1 MRKLE
6 SWSLLGKLT
15 LKVPWCRL
23 STNDWCLCEPKQPK
37 YWFIYDHDHD
47 RISCWTR
54 QGRFR
59 IFCCEFWWIL
69 VIFSSK
75 HQGQKPRWTTQPQSS
90 QSRQQSPRRWSN
102 RPEELPFGTNYS
114 GSGQTS
120 PLALRFICC
129 QGWHKKHL
137 AVLGILIG
145 NKHSKHQYGVL
156 IFVEISQS
164 IHPSSLAEP
173 DAEQIP
179 LQRSNWISEVHP
191 KKGSQARPGVGG
203 SLERRFRGGCWFL
216 FSPFHH
222 CTPTNIVG

>member
-1 MRKLE
+1 MNPGDFFIKTSRAKTTLNHSAAIFAISAAISPEMIE
-6 SWSLLGKLT
+6 ST
-15 LKVPWCRL
+15 R
-23 STNDWCLCEPKQPK
+23 
-37 YWFIYDHDHD
+37 
-47 RISCWTR
+47 RIAV
-54 QGRFR
+54 GD
-59 IFCCEFWWIL
+59 
-69 VIFSSK
+69 
-75 HQGQKPRWTTQPQSS
+75 G
-90 QSRQQSPRRWSN
+90 
-102 RPEELPFGTNYS
+102 GTNYS

-203 SLERRFRGGCWFL
+203 SLERRFRGGC
-216 FSPFHH
+216 
-222 CTPTNIVG
+222 